1 MEREVLAAATPR
13 NKTAGHGAGAVAH
26 AVATEEAEAV
36 VAAAAG
42 AIAYLAKKL
51 P

>member
-1 MEREVLAAATPR
+1 MTPR
-13 NKTAGHGAGAVAH
+13 NKTAAHGAGAVAH
-26 AVATEEAEAV
+26 AVDRDEAEAV

-42 AIAYLAKKL
+42 ALAYLAKKL